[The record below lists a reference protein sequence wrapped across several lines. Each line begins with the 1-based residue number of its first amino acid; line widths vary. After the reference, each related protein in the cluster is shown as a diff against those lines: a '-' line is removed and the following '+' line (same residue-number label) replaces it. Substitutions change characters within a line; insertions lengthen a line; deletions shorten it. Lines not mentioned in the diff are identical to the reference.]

1 MALFYLFSGRS
12 QLFFSIR
19 ISHSQISL
27 HFATATYIK
36 ALLPSLHIFQH
47 AQWVIMRKAASD
59 NSFFNFNCRSYAL
72 TFVRFVLPTNL
83 KLALLFEKRFPV

>member
-27 HFATATYIK
+27 HLAVATYIK
-36 ALLPSLHIFQH
+36 ALLPSLDVFQH
-47 AQWVIMRKAASD
+47 AQWVIMRGKQEIWITF
-59 NSFFNFNCRSYAL
+59 FFNNI
-72 TFVRFVLPTNL
+72 
-83 KLALLFEKRFPV
+83 